1 MGRAQVWPGPSDAQ
15 ATHGARNSAHPQPS
29 GQRTGIH
36 PFPGGDN
43 TLCTLKLPG
52 LPKASLGAHS
62 KTSDHLLQD
71 GLRTLTSAMTR
82 PPPSI
87 YSLFIRPL
95 IYSSTHHHRHHQQ
108 PQQLQ
113 HAQAHKPSPKT
124 LHPLPHTSTSQ
135 ANCTPSKKVVTT
147 CPCDLKFTWNQR
159 SSSSG
164 KCRKGPRSEGVW

>member
-95 IYSSTHHHRHHQQ
+95 IYSSTHHHRHHQK
-108 PQQLQ
+108 
-113 HAQAHKPSPKT
+113 HTHT
-124 LHPLPHTSTSQ
+124 HTHTSTQAHTHTRTHPHTHFVPSQ
-135 ANCTPSKKVVTT
+135 
-147 CPCDLKFTWNQR
+147 KFQQLHT
-159 SSSSG
+159 
-164 KCRKGPRSEGVW
+164 